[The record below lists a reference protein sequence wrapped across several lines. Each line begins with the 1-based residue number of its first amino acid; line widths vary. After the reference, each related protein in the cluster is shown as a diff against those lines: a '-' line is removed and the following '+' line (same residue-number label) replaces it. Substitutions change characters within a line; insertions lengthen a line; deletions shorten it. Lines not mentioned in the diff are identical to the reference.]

1 MQFDARL
8 GGEAAA
14 LARDHAEV
22 LRRLPATVH
31 AFILVEMQKW
41 PTLFPAERRY
51 QRALARAS
59 VGRRRRRPGAAFCRD
74 CQGRRRGG
82 PEQDRRARSGS
93 FSGSRP
99 GGAAQAEPR
108 ARVAA
113 GSRSVLPAD
122 RSAAGVAAVSARFAA
137 PSRRPAVQRRH
148 RGAARE
154 AVVPV
159 QGAGHAD
166 PSHARRRE
174 EPRWLSAR
182 ALRRRIRGSQRIA
195 VRAAAG

>member
-14 LARDHAEV
+14 LARDHAEDAAPAAGDGSR
-22 LRRLPATVH
+22 LHPRRAAEVADAVPGRAALPA
-31 AFILVEMQKW
+31 
-41 PTLFPAERRY
+41 
-51 QRALARAS
+51 RAGRAS

-82 PEQDRRARSGS
+82 PEQDRRARSRT

-99 GGAAQAEPR
+99 GGAAEAEPR

-122 RSAAGVAAVSARFAA
+122 RSAAGVAVVSARFAA
-137 PSRRPAVQRRH
+137 PSRRPVVQRRH
-148 RGAARE
+148 RGAARK

-166 PSHARRRE
+166 PAHARRRE
-174 EPRWLSAR
+174 EPRWLSTR
-182 ALRRRIRGSQRIA
+182 ALRRRSRGPQRIA
-195 VRAAAG
+195 LRTAAG